1 MQNCQ
6 NGTAEAFLLLL
17 LLFIITSL
25 SFFLTS
31 FSPLVFLF
39 LSVVFIQALYFCS
52 LPGNNMYVPG
62 GCNIPLVSDCDLKCD
77 RKKKLMGNIQIAS
90 LYKLSLLLCF
100 LPIFMKGAKRARALS
115 F

>member
-1 MQNCQ
+1 
-6 NGTAEAFLLLL
+6 
-17 LLFIITSL
+17 
-25 SFFLTS
+25 
-31 FSPLVFLF
+31 
-39 LSVVFIQALYFCS
+39 
-52 LPGNNMYVPG
+52 MYVPG

-115 F
+115 FWHVFSLAFLHGHQMLSLSQLPFIEVSLSYLIQQVL